1 MANDVKLLDLKPNQ
15 RLLDATFDGYKLSLE
30 PISKLKF
37 PLAIPPHKIFPS
49 DEQYSSLHAQLF
61 GLQNH
66 LVRDPWA
73 TNTTYFVDAN
83 RNVQC
88 IKYNEQNGKLD
99 PLTSVYRLRQGD
111 RSSNDYNSSFVF
123 VSEKYCLLT
132 DGLGVIQVID
142 TGDRFNK
149 AEWKSVHSEAGLDGS
164 HRFYIEDARLEI
176 ANETK
181 LIYCIL
187 LHVEYVE
194 NSFET
199 FLNLVQLKQE
209 LTGAWVKT
217 NLKEIRLKNLPTYC
231 SLEPR
236 SSAIVL
242 CTDRAVKLDENDE
255 APTSQQNNDPTP
267 EEKPIPFTWTQLDD
281 DISIKFALTPV
292 QQKCDF
298 KVSTK
303 DQWIHVTYQNES
315 LLEGKL
321 FGEIDSDLTTW
332 SMESERAGEP
342 CIQVTLVKKDTTPA
356 KWSSLLADQIISD
369 KNDEPAEAH
378 KYGLTSV
385 LQSEIEDCDMDIND
399 LDNDHNL
406 CKLNRISDRIILLP
420 FTNLSIFAVRI
431 DTTTFTVTHKLNLGS
446 NRPLFTLN
454 QRPGALPAIVIRSD
468 VDALIWTPKFSPA
481 NPSDWSLNHEATLNA
496 FGYVQASK
504 QQKKYIQCS
513 PNAEYAIICE
523 PHRHVF
529 IYKMNNNSAVGLKKR
544 GGGKVTI
551 GQQKLFSMEEQDEIL
566 GIVVEDEI
574 TILLTE
580 KYIFVLQINA

>member
-1 MANDVKLLDLKPNQ
+1 MANDVKLLELKPNQ
-15 RLLDATFDGYKLSLE
+15 KLLDASFDGYKLSLE
-30 PISKLKF
+30 PISKLKS
-37 PLAIPPHKIFPS
+37 PLAIAPHKVFPS
-49 DEQYSSLHAQLF
+49 EEQYSSLHAQLF

-66 LVRDPWA
+66 LVRDPWT
-73 TNTTYFVDAN
+73 TNTTFFADAN
-83 RNVQC
+83 RNIQC

-99 PLTSVYRLRQGD
+99 PLTNVYKLRQGD
-111 RSSNDYNSSFVF
+111 RSSNDYNISFVF

-132 DGLGVIQVID
+132 DGLGIIHVID

-149 AEWKSVHSEAGLDGS
+149 AEWKSVHSEIGLEGS
-164 HRFYIEDARLEI
+164 RRFYIEDARFEI

-181 LIYCIL
+181 FIYCIL

-199 FLNLVQLKQE
+199 FLDLVQLKQE
-209 LTGAWVKT
+209 LNGSWVKT
-217 NLKEIRLKNLPTYC
+217 ALKEIRLKNLPTYC

-242 CTDRAVKLDENDE
+242 CTDRVVNLGGNNETQTAEQNSDPIPDEK
-255 APTSQQNNDPTP
+255 S
-267 EEKPIPFTWTQLDD
+267 IPFTWTQLDD
-281 DISIKFALTPV
+281 DISIKFTLSPV
-292 QQKCDF
+292 HQKCEF
-298 KVSTK
+298 KVVTK
-303 DQWIHVTYQNES
+303 DQWINVTYQNES

-332 SMESERAGEP
+332 SMENERTGVP
-342 CIQVTLVKKDTTPA
+342 HIQVTLVKKDTSNS
-356 KWSSLLADQIISD
+356 KWTSLLADQVISD
-369 KNDEPAEAH
+369 KTDDEPEVQR
-378 KYGLTSV
+378 YGLTSV
-385 LQSEIEDCDMDIND
+385 LQSEMEDCDMDIND
-399 LDNDHNL
+399 MDNDYNL
-406 CKLNRISDRIILLP
+406 L
-420 FTNLSIFAVRI
+420 RI
-431 DTTTFTVTHKLNLGS
+431 DTSTFTVTHKLNLGS
-446 NRPLFTLN
+446 NRPLFGLN
-454 QRPGALPAIVIRSD
+454 QRPGALPAIVLRSD
-468 VDALIWTPKFSPA
+468 VDALIWVPKCTPS

-513 PNAEYAIICE
+513 PNADYAIICE

-529 IYKMNNNSAVGLKKR
+529 IYKMNNNSAIGLKKR

-566 GIVVEDEI
+566 GMVVENEI

>member
-1 MANDVKLLDLKPNQ
+1 MANDIKLLELKPNQ
-15 RLLDATFDGYKLSLE
+15 KLLDATFDGYKLSLE
-30 PISKLKF
+30 PISKLKI
-37 PLAIPPHKIFPS
+37 PLTIPPHKIYPS
-49 DEQYSSLHAQLF
+49 EEQYSSLHAQLF

-66 LVRDPWA
+66 LVRDPWS
-73 TNTTYFVDAN
+73 TNTTYFADAN
-83 RNVQC
+83 RNIQC
-88 IKYNEQNGKLD
+88 IKYNEQIGKLD
-99 PLTSVYRLRQGD
+99 PLSIVYKLRQGD
-111 RSSNDYNSSFVF
+111 SSANDYNISFVF

-132 DGLGVIQVID
+132 DGLGLIHVID

-149 AEWKSVHSEAGLDGS
+149 TEWKSAHSEIGLDGS
-164 HRFYIEDARLEI
+164 HRFYIEDARFEI

-181 LIYCIL
+181 FIYCIL

-209 LTGAWVKT
+209 LNSTWAKT
-217 NLKEIRLKNLPTYC
+217 TLKEIRLKNLPTYC

-242 CTDRAVKLDENDE
+242 CTDRAVNLGGDTDE
-255 APTSQQNNDPTP
+255 TQKSQQNPAP
-267 EEKPIPFTWTQLDD
+267 EEKSIPFTWTQLDD
-281 DISIKFALTPV
+281 DIFIKFNLTTV

-298 KVSTK
+298 KVTSK
-303 DQWIHVTYQNES
+303 DQWINVTYQNES

-332 SMESERAGEP
+332 SMESERTGAGAP
-342 CIQVTLVKKDTTPA
+342 YIQVTLVKKDSSNSVWT
-356 KWSSLLADQIISD
+356 SLLADQVISD
-369 KNDEPAEAH
+369 KNDDEAAVAH

-385 LQSEIEDCDMDIND
+385 LQSEMEDCDMDINE
-399 LDNDHNL
+399 LDNDYNL
-406 CKLNRISDRIILLP
+406 L
-420 FTNLSIFAVRI
+420 RI

-446 NRPLFTLN
+446 NRPLFALN

-468 VDALIWTPKFSPA
+468 VDALIWAPKFSPT
-481 NPSDWSLNHEATLNA
+481 NPSDWSLSHEATLNA

-513 PNAEYAIICE
+513 PNADYAIICE

-529 IYKMNNNSAVGLKKR
+529 IYKMNNSSALGLKKR

-566 GIVVEDEI
+566 GMVVENEI